1 MNLMSMIVLRASRS
15 GRPGQQTEES
25 LQSPGAGQ
33 SQFDLSSL
41 THPRVSSRTSVKGA
55 QPLFGSRTE
64 AFPGS
69 SSQEVS
75 PEQDPSL
82 STGRELP
89 PCPDLFSSVFGNTCR
104 DQQQS
109 YFIVIKKAT
118 QFPAELGAPF
128 HIFSWVTPLLGG
140 SPVFA
145 STFFV

>member
-41 THPRVSSRTSVKGA
+41 THPRVSSRTSVTGA

-75 PEQDPSL
+75 PEQEPSPEEA
-82 STGRELP
+82 G
-89 PCPDLFSSVFGNTCR
+89 
-104 DQQQS
+104 
-109 YFIVIKKAT
+109 
-118 QFPAELGAPF
+118 
-128 HIFSWVTPLLGG
+128 
-140 SPVFA
+140 
-145 STFFV
+145 